1 MSPVKAL
8 LFVRLDG
15 PAGLIEVS
23 EAEHFEL
30 PMGRTGDEVLLL
42 VAYLYCLHHGVKK
55 ICRSVAEKVPGAI
68 SGI

>member
-8 LFVRLDG
+8 LFIRLDG

-30 PMGRTGDEVLLL
+30 PVCRASDEVLLL
-42 VAYLYCLHHGVKK
+42 VAYLYCLHHGVEK
-55 ICRSVAEKVPGAI
+55 IR
-68 SGI
+68 